1 MEKIIRDTL
10 MSHMEENNF
19 FTVHQHG
26 FRKGRSCVTQLIEV
40 VEKWSEELDNHNSID
55 TIYLDFQKAFDTV
68 PHKRLMH
75 KLKGYGIS
83 GNLLHL
89 IEDFLHDRKQRVLLN
104 GAHSAWST
112 VTSGIP
118 QGSVLGPILFT
129 IYINDLTDV
138 IENMVKLVAD
148 NTKVYAA
155 VNNTD
160 EIDSLQSDIE
170 RLMNW
175 SDTWLLKFNKS
186 KCKHTHLGPE
196 TGTSYSMLDDTIELS
211 NEGKDLGITIDSKL
225 NFQQH
230 IHIQVKKAN
239 KKLGIINRTFN
250 YMDKEMFSYYI
261 KA

>member
-1 MEKIIRDTL
+1 
-10 MSHMEENNF
+10 
-19 FTVHQHG
+19 
-26 FRKGRSCVTQLIEV
+26 
-40 VEKWSEELDNHNSID
+40 
-55 TIYLDFQKAFDTV
+55 
-68 PHKRLMH
+68 
-75 KLKGYGIS
+75 
-83 GNLLHL
+83 
-89 IEDFLHDRKQRVLLN
+89 
-104 GAHSAWST
+104 
-112 VTSGIP
+112 
-118 QGSVLGPILFT
+118 LFT
-129 IYINDLTDV
+129 IYINDLPDV
-138 IENMVKLVAD
+138 IENMVNLFAD
-148 NTKVYAA
+148 DTKVYTT

-160 EIDSLQSDIE
+160 EKDSLQSDID

-250 YMDKEMFSYYI
+250 YTVHGQGNALVLYKSLVRPHLQYGSVVWSVINKKEAI
-261 KA
+261 LIENVQRRATRLVRDTTLELWR

>member
-1 MEKIIRDTL
+1 
-10 MSHMEENNF
+10 
-19 FTVHQHG
+19 
-26 FRKGRSCVTQLIEV
+26 
-40 VEKWSEELDNHNSID
+40 
-55 TIYLDFQKAFDTV
+55 
-68 PHKRLMH
+68 
-75 KLKGYGIS
+75 
-83 GNLLHL
+83 
-89 IEDFLHDRKQRVLLN
+89 
-104 GAHSAWST
+104 
-112 VTSGIP
+112 
-118 QGSVLGPILFT
+118 LFT

-211 NEGKDLGITIDSKL
+211 NEEKDLGITIDSKL
-225 NFQQH
+225 STTYQ
-230 IHIQVKKAN
+230 
-239 KKLGIINRTFN
+239 
-250 YMDKEMFSYYI
+250 YSS
-261 KA
+261 